1 MPKKVLYIKNMV
13 CDRCIMAVKQSL
25 SEMKIPFSEVQLGV
39 AKIERK
45 DINYD
50 ELNDKLKKIGFEL
63 IKDTNNILIEQI
75 KTLIIN
81 FIHYN
86 DGENLKINFSEYIHL
101 ETGYDYTYL
110 SKLFSE
116 KESLTIEKYII
127 LQKIE
132 RVKELISYGEH
143 NFSEIAYLLNYSSVS
158 HLSRQFKKIEGITL
172 SDYKK
177 AHQQSRKTL
186 DKI

>member
-1 MPKKVLYIKNMV
+1 MV
-13 CDRCIMAVKQSL
+13 CDRCIMAVAQSL
-25 SEMKIPFSEVQLGV
+25 SEMQIPFSEVQLGV
-39 AKIERK
+39 AKVETE
-45 DINYD
+45 DID
-50 ELNDKLKKIGFEL
+50 CDRLNDKLKKIGFEL
-63 IKDTNNILIEQI
+63 IRDTDSILVEKI

-86 DGENLKINFSEYIHL
+86 DGENLKINFSEFISR

-116 KESLTIEKYII
+116 KASLTIEKYII

-132 RVKELISYGEH
+132 RVKELITYGEH
-143 NFSEIAYLLNYSSVS
+143 NFSEIAFLLNYSSVS
-158 HLSRQFKKIEGITL
+158 HLSRQFKKVEGLTL

-177 AHQQSRKTL
+177 AHQYNRKTL
-186 DKI
+186 DKM

>member
-1 MPKKVLYIKNMV
+1 MV
-13 CDRCIMAVKQSL
+13 CDRCIMAVEQSL

-39 AKIERK
+39 AKVETE
-45 DINYD
+45 DID
-50 ELNDKLKKIGFEL
+50 CDGLNNKLKKIGFEL
-63 IKDTNNILIEQI
+63 IRDTDSILVKQI

-81 FIHYN
+81 FIHHN
-86 DGENLKINFSEYIHL
+86 NGEYLKINFSEYISRK
-101 ETGYDYTYL
+101 TGYDYTYL

-132 RVKELISYGEH
+132 KVKELISYGEH

-158 HLSRQFKKIEGITL
+158 HLSRQFKKVEERTL

-177 AHQQSRKTL
+177 AHQKSRKTL
-186 DKI
+186 DRI

>member
-1 MPKKVLYIKNMV
+1 MV
-13 CDRCIMAVKQSL
+13 CDRCIMAVEQSL
-25 SEMKIPFSEVQLGV
+25 SEMQIPFSEVQLGV
-39 AKIERK
+39 AKVETE
-45 DINYD
+45 DIDCD
-50 ELNDKLKKIGFEL
+50 ELNNKLKKIGFEL
-63 IKDTNNILIEQI
+63 IRDTNNILVEQI

-86 DGENLKINFSEYIHL
+86 DGENLKINFSVYISRK
-101 ETGYDYTYL
+101 TGYDYTYL

-132 RVKELISYGEH
+132 KVKELISYGEH

-158 HLSRQFKKIEGITL
+158 HLSRQFKKVEGRTL

-177 AHQQSRKTL
+177 AHQKSRKTL
-186 DKI
+186 DKM